1 MIHIRMI
8 LVLLKIKVPI
18 RFYERDLLEQERMVV
33 DYLQMHDKIMT
44 SKTEELLDIKQR
56 RAREILKEMTDKEVL
71 LKCDAYKSIVYVL
84 NAGDIK

>member
-8 LVLLKIKVPI
+8 LVLLKIKVLI
-18 RFYERDLLEQERMVV
+18 KFYESDLSEQERMVV
-33 DYLQMHDKIMT
+33 DYLQTHDKITT
-44 SKTEELLDIKQR
+44 SKAEELLGIKQR

-71 LKCDAYKSIVYVL
+71 LKCGAYKSTVYVL